1 LLLGFSNQLFLL
13 KMATTVFPTQNVSS
27 SSSSVHNP
35 AIADSITRCM
45 AVLASLST
53 DAQRQE
59 ALKQFLVARP
69 VEERKRLL
77 QLDPHGLNKAKE
89 IYEKSS
95 AQKKQELEARLAAG
109 RAAKQREDEAKAK
122 AAAAAA
128 AATAS
133 PAQKEKSKKEKKKAE
148 KKTEKH
154 KNKKTEKA
162 RSPSPS
168 SSSSDSSDSS
178 DSSSSNEE

>member
-1 LLLGFSNQLFLL
+1 
-13 KMATTVFPTQNVSS
+13 MATTVFPTQNASS
-27 SSSSVHNP
+27 SAAAQNP

-89 IYEKSS
+89 IYEASS

-109 RAAKQREDEAKAK
+109 REAKKREDEAKAK

-128 AATAS
+128 AAAAS
-133 PAQKEKSKKEKKKAE
+133 PARKEKSKKEKKKAE
-148 KKTEKH
+148 KKKTEKH
-154 KNKKTEKA
+154 KKTEKA

-178 DSSSSNEE
+178 DSGEE